1 MTNKFRLLVFVILSQ
16 ILLLLS
22 SCHISRRINGVD
34 GQPGADGI
42 SQTNRVK
49 GDGNIVLQNRNITE
63 IFDKVEVN
71 KGIELILTQSERKSV
86 SVETDENLQA
96 VITTTVENGTLMV
109 TSNAPYNTKES
120 VIVRVS
126 LSQISGL
133 RSSSGATVK
142 STNTLRTDSLMV
154 DSSSGSNVA
163 IDVEADFISLESS
176 SGSTVKVGGKAT
188 KVETTS
194 SSGSS
199 ILAGKLIANE
209 VLSQTSSGSTSIVH
223 PVESLIAKASS
234 GSQVKYYN
242 IPRNLEKKESSG
254 GSISKE

>member
-1 MTNKFRLLVFVILSQ
+1 MTKRFRSLMFVVLSQ

-22 SCHISRRINGVD
+22 SCHISRGINGVD
-34 GQPGADGI
+34 GQPGTDGI
-42 SQTNRVK
+42 SQTKRVK

-63 IFDKVEVN
+63 SFDKFEVN
-71 KGIELILTQSERKSV
+71 KGIELILTQSENKSV

-109 TSNAPYNTKES
+109 TSNAPFNANKG

-133 RSSSGATVK
+133 KSSSGSSVK
-142 STNTLRTDSLMV
+142 STNTLKTKSLIV

-163 IDVEADFISLESS
+163 IDVDAEFISLESS
-176 SGSTVKVGGKAT
+176 SGSTIKMGGKAV
-188 KVETTS
+188 KLETTS

-209 VLSQTSSGSTSIVH
+209 VLSQTSSGSTTVVH

-242 IPRNLEKKESSG
+242 IPKNLEKKESSG